1 MENLR
6 TEESFL
12 ARLPRG
18 HDEEASTKLRYPFA
32 LLKIVTHFFNFKIYN
47 FYHYFSSFWE
57 WGVCV
62 FSTTTTML
70 LISQYKIFLPKEKE
84 GKS

>member
-32 LLKIVTHFFNFKIYN
+32 LLKIVTHFFNFKIII
-47 FYHYFSSFWE
+47 
-57 WGVCV
+57 
-62 FSTTTTML
+62 STTVFFPLFFFL
-70 LISQYKIFLPKEKE
+70 LGVGRVRVQYNHNHAINQSIQNFPT
-84 GKS
+84 

>member
-18 HDEEASTKLRYPFA
+18 HDEEASTKLRFPFA
-32 LLKIVTHFFNFKIYN
+32 LILKIVTHFFNFKIYN
-47 FYHYFSSFWE
+47 FYYSFLSNYSFSFWE

-62 FSTTTTML
+62 FSTT
-70 LISQYKIFLPKEKE
+70 IFHKDDK
-84 GKS
+84 